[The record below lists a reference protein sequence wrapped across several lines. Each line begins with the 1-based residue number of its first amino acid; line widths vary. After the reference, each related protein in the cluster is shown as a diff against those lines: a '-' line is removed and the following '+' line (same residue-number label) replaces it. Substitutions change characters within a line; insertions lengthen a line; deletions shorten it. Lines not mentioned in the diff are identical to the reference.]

1 MPPAV
6 DAPTSLMARRAGKAT
21 RVLFFI
27 AMFASVACVTIAAF
41 CVATS
46 LGSRRWGP
54 VEAEMVFE
62 ALRVRRGFPLYFDP
76 SVGAG
81 EYGAPPTRYF
91 VLYTP
96 IWPHVLAWL
105 GSASLFGLRLGGRLV
120 SSASWAGFF
129 AWLYRSTPQ
138 LRRAHTLIA
147 CALACGGYFLA
158 REASLAGPDTIACV
172 IVGVGFVR
180 AARRGEM
187 DALSAVLL
195 ATGPFIKP
203 SAIGCAVGVCI
214 GHVIVKRWAAWRS
227 LAVMAA
233 VGTAWVVVCVVLS
246 HGMWPLH
253 MFRATGQ
260 TISLDRLVSELGAR
274 GLFLGLPH
282 LVVIGFA
289 FRGNA
294 NIVLRSTLLVTLGY
308 STFLLAKHGSGS
320 HYFIEPSIACVT
332 AVSMVDCVPGPW
344 QRLARWTGAAVLTC
358 ITAAATFVGFTNERD
373 ASVSRDALIPALR
386 EACPL
391 APGDVAVA
399 SDLTLELDL
408 NGRIVVPLWQTSYL
422 VRRGVFSAE
431 MWAND
436 LRDPH
441 VRCVI
446 IGPEFLDPVP
456 ADISGIVEVSAFC
469 KELRPEIDRDFV
481 LDRNVMGW
489 LVMKRRERSLAA
501 AENGTRQVEALA
513 LGLR

>member
-1 MPPAV
+1 MV
-6 DAPTSLMARRAGKAT
+6 RRANRMT
-21 RVLFFI
+21 RVLSVI
-27 AMFASVACVTIAAF
+27 ALFASVACVTIAAF
-41 CVATS
+41 CVATT

-76 SVGAG
+76 SMGAG

-96 IWPHVLAWL
+96 IWPEILAWL
-105 GSASLFGLRLGGRLV
+105 GSASLEGLRFGGRLV
-120 SSASWAGFF
+120 NSVAWLSFF

-138 LRRAHTLIA
+138 LRRVPTLVA
-147 CALACGGYFLA
+147 CAVVAGGFFLS
-158 REASLAGPDTIACV
+158 REATLAGPDTIACV

-180 AARRGEM
+180 ASRKGEM

-203 SAIGCAVGVCI
+203 SVIGCAVGVCI
-214 GHVIVKRWAAWRS
+214 GHAIVKRWAAWRS
-227 LAVMAA
+227 LAIMAA
-233 VGTAWVVVCVVLS
+233 VGTAWIIVCFILS

-260 TISLDRLVSELGAR
+260 TISLDRLVSELGGR

-282 LVVIGFA
+282 VVCIGFA

-294 NIVLRSTLLVTLGY
+294 NAVLRSTLVVTLGY

-320 HYFIEPSIACVT
+320 HYFIEPSIACVA
-332 AVSMVDCVPGPW
+332 AVSMVDCAISPW
-344 QRLARWTGAAVLTC
+344 QRLFRWAVTATLTC
-358 ITAAATFVGFTNERD
+358 MTAVATFVGFTNER
-373 ASVSRDALIPALR
+373 AVSLRRAELLPAMR

-391 APGDVAVA
+391 LAGEVAAV

-408 NGRIVVPLWQTSYL
+408 NGRILVPLWQTSYL
-422 VRRGVFSAE
+422 VRRGIFSAE
-431 MWAND
+431 MWAKD

-446 IGPEFLDPVP
+446 NGPEFLDPVP
-456 ADISGIVEVSAFC
+456 EDISGIVEVSAWR

-481 LDRNVMGW
+481 YDRTVMGW
-489 LVMKRRERSLAA
+489 LVMKRRD
-501 AENGTRQVEALA
+501 
-513 LGLR
+513 GLREKP